1 MGKKPTYDLVLFIIL
16 MLLLFAPMVQ
26 KRTGW
31 VKTESLKGVYP
42 TTPYPLLNFKDFRS
56 GNYQKQM
63 EQQLSERFGFREP
76 VIRLYNQYL
85 WDFYRKTYA
94 HDIVAGKHNWL
105 YYRQNV
111 NDYYGTEMYRWLP
124 DAPTARETFDR
135 EARLMLKLRGVL
147 QDYGIEFLMFMAPE
161 KGFLYPEHLPDR
173 QRDTTSINA
182 REYYSA
188 KFEEN
193 GFPFI
198 EMTSWFQALK
208 EADTLPYSLI
218 SQTGAHWGFSSV
230 LAADSLLR
238 FMEALK
244 GEPLFKLAIG
254 PFHQSADSTQNDDHD
269 LEMNLNLI
277 RKMRHPY
284 DRLYDAEV
292 TVVADSTVR
301 KPKVLFI
308 GNSYLWRMHYYIP
321 FDKLFEQSE
330 FWFYNSTAYYGPNYS
345 EQCPVLKLNLLE
357 KVLDAD
363 YIVWFTTGN
372 QMYKATYGFVETA
385 LMNLCV
391 DDDKA
396 NTIRTQLM
404 DSLNLS
410 WQEANQ
416 ILINNP
422 EHYFSELAGDS
433 IPTARNPRVRETL
446 VINEIKKDSAWMW
459 NLSTCQTVI
468 QNATLERVLLM
479 EAHNVIEGR
488 PLMRDM
494 PAPEA
499 KRDRVEQLVAD
510 MIEEVKTKPEL
521 MQQIVEKAAK
531 NGISVEEQTMF
542 DARWIV
548 NNLIKKNYLSLET
561 P

>member
-1 MGKKPTYDLVLFIIL
+1 MKKTPKYDLVLFIIL

-42 TTPYPLLNFKDFRS
+42 TTPYPLLKFKDFRS
-56 GNYQKQM
+56 GDYQKQM

-94 HDIVAGKHNWL
+94 HEIVAGKHNWL
-105 YYRQNV
+105 YYQQNV

-173 QRDTTSINA
+173 QRDNTSVNA
-182 REYYSA
+182 REYYA
-188 KFEEN
+188 AQFEEN
-193 GFPFI
+193 GFPYI

-238 FMEALK
+238 FMETLK
-244 GEPLFKLAIG
+244 GEPLPQLAIG
-254 PFHQSADSTQNDDHD
+254 PFHESADSTQSDDHD
-269 LEMNLNLI
+269 LEMNLNLM

-292 TVVADSTVR
+292 TVVADTCVR

-308 GNSYLWRMHYYIP
+308 GNSYLWRMRYYIP
-321 FDKLFEQSE
+321 FDELFEQSE
-330 FWFYNSTAYYGPNYS
+330 FWFYNSTAYSGPDYA
-345 EQCPVLKLNLLE
+345 EQTPVADLDLIE

-363 YIVWFTTGN
+363 YVVWFTTGN
-372 QMYKATYGFVETA
+372 QMYKATYGFVERA
-385 LMNLCV
+385 LINFCV
-391 DDDKA
+391 DDDKV
-396 NTIRTQLM
+396 NKTRDNLM
-404 DSLNLS
+404 DSLGLS
-410 WQEANQ
+410 WQEANE

-422 EHYFSELAGDS
+422 ESFFFELDGDS
-433 IPTARNPRVRETL
+433 IPAARNPRVKETL
-446 VINEIKKDSAWMW
+446 VINEIKKDTTWMW

-468 QNATLERVLLM
+468 QNAPLERVLLM
-479 EAHNVIEGR
+479 EAHNVMENK

-494 PAPEA
+494 TDAEA

-510 MIEEVKTKPEL
+510 MVEEIRRKPDL
-521 MQQIVEKAAK
+521 MQQIGEKAVK
-531 NGISVEEQTMF
+531 NNRTLEEQMVF

-548 NNLIKKNYLSLET
+548 NDKIQRGVYSLET

>member
-1 MGKKPTYDLVLFIIL
+1 MGKKTKYDLVLFILL
-16 MLLLFAPMVQ
+16 MVMLFASLVQ

-31 VKTESLKGVYP
+31 VKTEPLKGVYP
-42 TTPYPLLNFKDFRS
+42 TTPYPLLNLDDFCS
-56 GNYQKQM
+56 GDYQKQM

-85 WDFYRKTYA
+85 WDFYHKTYA

-105 YYRQNV
+105 YYEQNV

-124 DAPTARETFDR
+124 DASTARETFDR

-173 QRDTTSINA
+173 QYDTNSINA
-182 REYYSA
+182 REYYAA

-193 GFPFI
+193 GFPYI

-238 FMEALK
+238 FMETLK
-244 GEPLFKLAIG
+244 DEHLPQLTLG
-254 PFHQSADSTQNDDHD
+254 PFHESADSTQSDDHD
-269 LEMNLNLI
+269 LEMNLNLM

-292 TVVADSTVR
+292 TVVTDSTIK

-308 GNSYLWRMHYYIP
+308 GNSYLWRMRYYIP
-321 FDKLFEQSE
+321 FEELFERSE
-330 FWFYNSTAYYGPNYS
+330 FWFYNSTAYSGPGYADQNS
-345 EQCPVLKLNLLE
+345 VADLDLIE

-363 YIVWFTTGN
+363 YVVWFTTGN
-372 QMYKATYGFVETA
+372 QMYKATYGFVERA
-385 LMNLCV
+385 LMNFCV
-391 DDDKA
+391 DDDKV
-396 NTIRTQLM
+396 NKTRESVM

-416 ILINNP
+416 ILINDP
-422 EHYFSELAGDS
+422 EHFFSELDSDS
-433 IPTARNPRVRETL
+433 IPSNRNPRVRETL
-446 VINEIKKDSAWMW
+446 VINEIKKDSVWMW
-459 NLSTCQTVI
+459 NLSTCQTII
-468 QNATLERVLLM
+468 QNASLDRVLLM
-479 EAHNVIEGR
+479 EAHNIIEGK

-494 PAPEA
+494 SDVEA
-499 KRDRVEQLVAD
+499 KRDRVESLVSD
-510 MIEEVKTKPEL
+510 MIEEIRPQHEL
-521 MQQIVEKAAK
+521 MERIRKMAADK
-531 NGISVEEQTMF
+531 GISVEEQTELA
-542 DARWIV
+542 ARWIV
-548 NNLIKKNYLSLET
+548 NDKIKRGIIVL
-561 P
+561 

>member
-1 MGKKPTYDLVLFIIL
+1 MQKKPKYDLVLFIIL

-31 VKTESLKGVYP
+31 VKMEPLKGVYP
-42 TTPYPLLNFKDFRS
+42 TTPYPLLSLKDFRS
-56 GNYQKQM
+56 GDYQKQM

-76 VIRLYNQYL
+76 IIRLYNQYL

-105 YYRQNV
+105 YYEQNV

-124 DAPTARETFDR
+124 DAQTARETFDR
-135 EARLMLKLRGVL
+135 EARLMWKLRGVL
-147 QDYGIEFLMFMAPE
+147 QDYGVEFLMFIAPE

-173 QRDTTSINA
+173 QQDTTSVNA
-182 REYYSA
+182 REYYA
-188 KFEEN
+188 AQFEEN
-193 GFPFI
+193 GFPYI
-198 EMTSWFQALK
+198 EMTAWFQALK
-208 EADTLPYSLI
+208 ETDTLPYSLI

-244 GEPLFKLAIG
+244 GEPLPQLAIG
-254 PFHQSADSTQNDDHD
+254 PFHESADSTQSDDHD

-292 TVVADSTVR
+292 TVVADTGVH

-308 GNSYLWRMHYYIP
+308 GNSYLWRMRYYIP
-321 FDKLFEQSE
+321 FEELFERSE
-330 FWFYNSTAYYGPNYS
+330 FWFYNSTAYSGPGYAD
-345 EQCPVLKLNLLE
+345 QTPVADLDLIE

-363 YIVWFTTGN
+363 YVVWFTTGN
-372 QMYKATYGFVETA
+372 QMYKATYGFVERA
-385 LMNLCV
+385 LMNFCV
-391 DDDKA
+391 DDDKV
-396 NTIRTQLM
+396 NDIRQGIM

-410 WQEANQ
+410 WKEANQ
-416 ILINNP
+416 ILINDP
-422 EHYFSELAGDS
+422 EHYFNELAGDS
-433 IPTARNPRVRETL
+433 MPSARNPRVRETL
-446 VINEIKKDSAWMW
+446 VINEIKKDSVWMW

-468 QNATLERVLLM
+468 QNASLEQILLM
-479 EAHNVIEGR
+479 EAHNIIEGK

-494 PAPEA
+494 NDVEA
-499 KRDRVEQLVAD
+499 KRNQVESLVSD
-510 MIEEVKTKPEL
+510 MVKELKGKPAL
-521 MQQIVEKAAK
+521 MQQIEEKAQK
-531 NGISVEEQTMF
+531 NNRSVEEQTIL

-548 NNLIKKNYLSLET
+548 NDKIKRGIIHLD
-561 P
+561 

>member
-1 MGKKPTYDLVLFIIL
+1 MKKKPRYDLVLFIIL
-16 MLLLFAPMVQ
+16 MVMLFASMVQ
-26 KRTGW
+26 KRTSW
-31 VKTESLKGVYP
+31 VKTEPLKGVYP
-42 TTPYPLLNFKDFRS
+42 TTPYPLLNLEDFRS
-56 GNYQKQM
+56 GDYQKQM

-76 VIRLYNQYL
+76 IIRLYNQYL

-105 YYRQNV
+105 YYEQNV

-124 DAPTARETFDR
+124 DASTAQETFDR

-173 QRDTTSINA
+173 QHDTASINA
-182 REYYSA
+182 REYYAA

-193 GFPFI
+193 GFPYI

-238 FMEALK
+238 FMETLK
-244 GEPLFKLAIG
+244 GEYLPKLTFG
-254 PFHQSADSTQNDDHD
+254 PFHESADSTQSDDHD
-269 LEMNLNLI
+269 LEMNLNLM
-277 RKMRHPY
+277 RKMRHPF

-292 TVVADSTVR
+292 TVVTDSTIK

-308 GNSYLWRMHYYIP
+308 GNSYLWRMRYYIP
-321 FDKLFEQSE
+321 FEELFEWSE
-330 FWFYNSTAYYGPNYS
+330 FWFYNSTAYSGPGYADQNS
-345 EQCPVLKLNLLE
+345 VADLDLIE

-363 YIVWFTTGN
+363 YVVWFTTGN
-372 QMYKATYGFVETA
+372 QMYKATYGFVERA
-385 LMNLCV
+385 LMNFCV
-391 DDDKA
+391 DDDKV
-396 NTIRTQLM
+396 NKTREGLM
-404 DSLNLS
+404 DSLSLS

-416 ILINNP
+416 ILINDP
-422 EHYFSELAGDS
+422 EHYFTELAGDN
-433 IPTARNPRVRETL
+433 IPSARNPRVRETL
-446 VINEIKKDSAWMW
+446 VINEIKKDSLWMW

-468 QNATLERVLLM
+468 QNTSLESVLLM
-479 EAHNVIEGR
+479 EAHNIIEGK

-494 PAPEA
+494 NDVEA
-499 KRDRVEQLVAD
+499 KRDRVEQLVVE
-510 MIEEVKTKPEL
+510 MVEEIRGKPAL
-521 MQQIVEKAAK
+521 MQQIEEKAMK
-531 NGISVEEQTMF
+531 NGRSLKEQTVY

-548 NNLIKKNYLSLET
+548 HDKINQGIINLD
-561 P
+561 

>member
-1 MGKKPTYDLVLFIIL
+1 MKKTPKYDLVLFIIL

-42 TTPYPLLNFKDFRS
+42 TTPYPLLKFKDFRS
-56 GNYQKQM
+56 GDYQKQM

-105 YYRQNV
+105 YYQQNV

-173 QRDTTSINA
+173 QWDTTSVNA
-182 REYYSA
+182 REYYA
-188 KFEEN
+188 AQFEEN
-193 GFPFI
+193 GFPYI

-238 FMEALK
+238 FMETLK
-244 GEPLFKLAIG
+244 GKPLPRLAIG
-254 PFHQSADSTQNDDHD
+254 AFHESADSTQNDDHD
-269 LEMNLNLI
+269 LEMNLNLM

-292 TVVADSTVR
+292 TVVPDTSVR

-308 GNSYLWRMHYYIP
+308 GNSYLWRMRYYIP
-321 FDKLFEQSE
+321 FDELFERSE
-330 FWFYNSTAYYGPNYS
+330 FWFYNSTAYSGPDYT
-345 EQCPVLKLNLLE
+345 EQTPVANLDLIE

-363 YIVWFTTGN
+363 FVVWFTTGN
-372 QMYKATYGFVETA
+372 QMYKATYGFVEKA
-385 LMNLCV
+385 LIDFCI

-396 NTIRTQLM
+396 NATRTRLM
-404 DSLNLS
+404 GSLSLS
-410 WQEANQ
+410 WNEANE
-416 ILINNP
+416 ILINDP
-422 EHYFSELAGDS
+422 ESFFPELDKDS

-459 NLSTCQTVI
+459 NLSTCQTII
-468 QNATLERVLLM
+468 QNASLEQVLLM
-479 EAHNVIEGR
+479 ETHNIIEGK

-494 PAPEA
+494 TNVEA
-499 KRDRVEQLVAD
+499 KRDRVEQLVTEMVKELKSKPALVQQ
-510 MIEEVKTKPEL
+510 IEE
-521 MQQIVEKAAK
+521 KAKK
-531 NGISVEEQTMF
+531 NGKTFEEQTLF
-542 DARWIV
+542 DAHWIV
-548 NNLIKKNYLSLET
+548 NDKIKRGVFSLEK

>member
-1 MGKKPTYDLVLFIIL
+1 MGKKPKYDLVLFIIL
-16 MLLLFAPMVQ
+16 MMLLFASLVQ
-26 KRTGW
+26 KSTGW
-31 VKTESLKGVYP
+31 VKTEPLKGVYP
-42 TTPYPLLNFKDFRS
+42 TTPYPLLNLKDFRS
-56 GNYQKQM
+56 GDYQKQM

-105 YYRQNV
+105 YYEQNV

-124 DAPTARETFDR
+124 DALTARETFDR

-147 QDYGIEFLMFMAPE
+147 QDYGIEFLMFIAPE

-173 QRDTTSINA
+173 QHDTNSINA
-182 REYYSA
+182 REYYAA

-193 GFPFI
+193 GFPYI

-238 FMEALK
+238 LMETLK
-244 GEPLFKLAIG
+244 GEHLPKLALG
-254 PFHQSADSTQNDDHD
+254 PFHESADSTQSDDHD
-269 LEMNLNLI
+269 LEMNLNLM

-284 DRLYDAEV
+284 DRLYDADV
-292 TVVADSTVR
+292 TVVTNSTIR

-308 GNSYLWRMHYYIP
+308 GNSYLWRMRYYIP
-321 FDKLFEQSE
+321 FEELFEWSE
-330 FWFYNSTAYYGPNYS
+330 FWFYNSTAYSGPGYAD
-345 EQCPVLKLNLLE
+345 QTPVADLDIIE

-363 YIVWFTTGN
+363 YVVWFTTGN
-372 QMYKATYGFVETA
+372 QMYKATYGFVERA
-385 LMNLCV
+385 LLNFCIN
-391 DDDKA
+391 DDKV
-396 NTIRTQLM
+396 NKTRESLM
-404 DSLNLS
+404 DSLSLS

-416 ILINNP
+416 ILINDP
-422 EHYFSELAGDS
+422 EHYFTELAVDS
-433 IPTARNPRVRETL
+433 IPSARNPRVRETL
-446 VINEIKKDSAWMW
+446 VINEIKKDSIWMW

-468 QNATLERVLLM
+468 QNASLDRVLLM
-479 EAHNVIEGR
+479 EAHNIIDDK

-494 PAPEA
+494 SDVEA
-499 KRDRVEQLVAD
+499 KRDRVESLVSD
-510 MIEEVKTKPEL
+510 MIEEILPQPEL
-521 MQQIVEKAAK
+521 MERIRNMAADK
-531 NGISVEEQTMF
+531 GISVEEQTELA
-542 DARWIV
+542 ARWIV
-548 NNLIKKNYLSLET
+548 NDKIKRGIIVL
-561 P
+561 

>member
-1 MGKKPTYDLVLFIIL
+1 MKKTPKYDLVLFIIL

-42 TTPYPLLNFKDFRS
+42 TTPYPLLKFKDFRS
-56 GNYQKQM
+56 GDYQKQM

-105 YYRQNV
+105 YYQQNV

-161 KGFLYPEHLPDR
+161 KGFLYPEQLPDR
-173 QRDTTSINA
+173 QWDTTSVNA
-182 REYYSA
+182 REYYA
-188 KFEEN
+188 VQFEEN
-193 GFPFI
+193 GFPYI

-238 FMEALK
+238 FMETLK
-244 GEPLFKLAIG
+244 GDPLPQLAIG
-254 PFHQSADSTQNDDHD
+254 PFHESADSTQSDDHD
-269 LEMNLNLI
+269 LEMNLNLM

-292 TVVADSTVR
+292 TVVADTCVR

-308 GNSYLWRMHYYIP
+308 GNSYLWRMRYYIP
-321 FDKLFEQSE
+321 FDELFERSE
-330 FWFYNSTAYYGPNYS
+330 FWFYNSTAYSGPDYA
-345 EQCPVLKLNLLE
+345 EQTPVADLDLIE

-363 YIVWFTTGN
+363 YVVWFTTGN
-372 QMYKATYGFVETA
+372 QMYKATYGFVERA
-385 LMNLCV
+385 LINFCV
-391 DDDKA
+391 DDDKV
-396 NTIRTQLM
+396 NKTRDNLM
-404 DSLNLS
+404 DSLGLS
-410 WQEANQ
+410 WQEANE
-416 ILINNP
+416 ILINDP
-422 EHYFSELAGDS
+422 ESFFFELDGDS
-433 IPTARNPRVRETL
+433 TPAARNPRVKETL
-446 VINEIKKDSAWMW
+446 VINEIKKDTVWMW
-459 NLSTCQTVI
+459 NLSTYQTVI
-468 QNATLERVLLM
+468 QNAPLERVLLM
-479 EAHNVIEGR
+479 EAHNVMENK

-494 PAPEA
+494 TDVEA

-510 MIEEVKTKPEL
+510 MVEEIRHKPDL
-521 MQQIVEKAAK
+521 MQQIGEKAVK
-531 NGISVEEQTMF
+531 NNRSLEEQMVF

-548 NNLIKKNYLSLET
+548 NDKIQRGVYSLET

>member
-1 MGKKPTYDLVLFIIL
+1 MSKKPKYDLILFIIL
-16 MLLLFAPMVQ
+16 MLVLFAPMVQ
-26 KRTGW
+26 KHTGW
-31 VKTESLKGVYP
+31 VPTHPLNGFYP
-42 TTPYPLLNFKDFRS
+42 STPYPLLNVKGFRS
-56 GNYQKQM
+56 GDYQKQM

-105 YYRQNV
+105 YYEQNV
-111 NDYYGTEMYRWLP
+111 NDYYGTEMYRWFP
-124 DAPTARETFDR
+124 DAQKARETFKR
-135 EARLMLKLRGVL
+135 EARLMWKLRGVL

-173 QRDTTSINA
+173 QHDTTSINA
-182 REYYSA
+182 RAYYA
-188 KFEEN
+188 AQFEEN

-238 FMEALK
+238 LMATLK
-244 GEPLFKLAIG
+244 GEPLPQLAIG
-254 PFHQSADSTQNDDHD
+254 PFHESADSTQNDDHD

-277 RKMRHPY
+277 RPLPHPY
-284 DRLYDAEV
+284 DRLYDADV
-292 TVVADSTVR
+292 TVMADSTIK

-321 FDKLFEQSE
+321 FDEIFAQSE
-330 FWFYNSTAYYGPNYS
+330 FWFYNSTAYFGPNYS
-345 EQCPVLKLNLLE
+345 QQAKVLQLDMIEKL
-357 KVLDAD
+357 LDAD
-363 YIVWFTTGN
+363 YVVWFTTGN
-372 QMYKATYGFVETA
+372 QMYKATYGFVERS
-385 LMNLCV
+385 LLSFCV
-391 DDDKA
+391 ADDKVSKVH
-396 NTIRTQLM
+396 TRLM
-404 DSLNLS
+404 DSLSLT
-410 WQEANQ
+410 WEEADQ
-416 ILINNP
+416 LILENP
-422 EHYFSELAGDS
+422 EHYFDELAGNN
-433 IPTARNPRVRETL
+433 IPTARNPRVRETIA
-446 VINEIKKDSAWMW
+446 INEIKKDSAWMW

-468 QNATLERVLLM
+468 QNAKLDQVLLM
-479 EAHNVIEGR
+479 EAHNIIEGK

-494 PAPEA
+494 ANPEA
-499 KRDRVEQLVAD
+499 KRDRVEQLVAEKV
-510 MIEEVKTKPEL
+510 EEIRTKPEL
-521 MQQIVEKAAK
+521 MKQIEEKAAK
-531 NGISVEEQTMF
+531 NGISVEKQSLY

-548 NNLIKKNYLSLET
+548 NYLIKKNYYNIDN

>member
-1 MGKKPTYDLVLFIIL
+1 MKKTPKYDLVLFIIL

-31 VKTESLKGVYP
+31 VKMEPLKGVYP
-42 TTPYPLLNFKDFRS
+42 TTPYPLLKYRDFRS
-56 GNYQKQM
+56 GDYQKQL

-76 VIRLYNQYL
+76 IIRCYNQYL

-105 YYRQNV
+105 YYRQKV

-124 DAPTARETFDR
+124 DASTARETFDR
-135 EARLMLKLRGVL
+135 KAKLMMKLRGVL
-147 QDYGIEFLMFMAPE
+147 QDYDIEFFMFMAPE

-173 QRDTTSINA
+173 QHDTTSVNA
-182 REYYSA
+182 REYYA
-188 KFEEN
+188 TQFERN

-238 FMEALK
+238 FMETLK
-244 GEPLFKLAIG
+244 GETLPQLEIG
-254 PFHQSADSTQNDDHD
+254 PFHESADSTQSDDHD
-269 LEMNLNLI
+269 LEMNLNLM

-292 TVVADSTVR
+292 TVVADTCVR

-308 GNSYLWRMHYYIP
+308 GNSYLWRMRYYIP
-321 FDKLFEQSE
+321 FDELFERSE
-330 FWFYNSTAYYGPNYS
+330 FWFYNSTAYSGPDYA
-345 EQCPVLKLNLLE
+345 EQTPVADLDLIE

-363 YIVWFTTGN
+363 YVVWFTTGN
-372 QMYKATYGFVETA
+372 QMYKATYGFVERA
-385 LMNLCV
+385 LINFCV
-391 DDDKA
+391 DDDKV
-396 NTIRTQLM
+396 NKTRENLM
-404 DSLNLS
+404 DSLGLS
-410 WQEANQ
+410 WQEANE

-422 EHYFSELAGDS
+422 ESFFFELDGDS
-433 IPTARNPRVRETL
+433 TPAARNPRVKETL
-446 VINEIKKDSAWMW
+446 VINEIKKDTTWMW

-468 QNATLERVLLM
+468 QNAPLERVLLM
-479 EAHNVIEGR
+479 EAHNVMENK

-494 PAPEA
+494 TNVEA

-510 MIEEVKTKPEL
+510 MVEEIRHKPDL
-521 MQQIVEKAAK
+521 MQQIGEKAVK
-531 NGISVEEQTMF
+531 NNRSLEEQMVF

-548 NNLIKKNYLSLET
+548 NDKIQRGVYSLET

>member
-1 MGKKPTYDLVLFIIL
+1 MKKTPKYDLVLFIIL

-42 TTPYPLLNFKDFRS
+42 TTPYPLLKFKDFRS
-56 GNYQKQM
+56 GDYQKQM

-85 WDFYRKTYA
+85 WDFSRKTYA
-94 HDIVAGKHNWL
+94 HELVAGKHNWL
-105 YYRQNV
+105 YYQQNV

-173 QRDTTSINA
+173 QRDNTSVNA
-182 REYYSA
+182 REYYA
-188 KFEEN
+188 AQFEEN
-193 GFPFI
+193 GFPYI

-238 FMEALK
+238 FMETLK
-244 GEPLFKLAIG
+244 GEPLPQLAIG
-254 PFHQSADSTQNDDHD
+254 PFHESADSTQSDDHD
-269 LEMNLNLI
+269 LEMNLNLM

-292 TVVADSTVR
+292 TVVADTCVR

-308 GNSYLWRMHYYIP
+308 GNSYLWRMRYYIP
-321 FDKLFEQSE
+321 FDQLFEQSE
-330 FWFYNSTAYYGPNYS
+330 FWFYNSTAYSGPDYA
-345 EQCPVLKLNLLE
+345 EQTPVADLDLIE

-363 YIVWFTTGN
+363 YVVWFTTGN
-372 QMYKATYGFVETA
+372 QMYKATYGFVERA
-385 LMNLCV
+385 LINFCV
-391 DDDKA
+391 DDDKV
-396 NTIRTQLM
+396 NKTRDNLM
-404 DSLNLS
+404 DSLGLS
-410 WQEANQ
+410 WQEANE

-422 EHYFSELAGDS
+422 ESFFFELDGDS
-433 IPTARNPRVRETL
+433 IPAALNPRVKETL
-446 VINEIKKDSAWMW
+446 VINEIKKDTTWMW

-468 QNATLERVLLM
+468 QNAPLERVLLM
-479 EAHNVIEGR
+479 EAHNVMENK

-494 PAPEA
+494 TDAEA

-510 MIEEVKTKPEL
+510 MVEEIRRKPDL
-521 MQQIVEKAAK
+521 MQQIGEKTVK
-531 NGISVEEQTMF
+531 NNRTLEEQMVF

-548 NNLIKKNYLSLET
+548 NDKIQRGVYSLET

>member
-1 MGKKPTYDLVLFIIL
+1 MRKKPTYDLVLFIIL
-16 MLLLFAPMVQ
+16 MLLLFASMVQ

-31 VKTESLKGVYP
+31 VKTEPLKGVYP
-42 TTPYPLLNFKDFRS
+42 TTPYPLLNLQDFRS
-56 GNYQKQM
+56 GDYQKQM

-105 YYRQNV
+105 YYKQNV

-124 DAPTARETFDR
+124 DAPTARETFNR

-182 REYYSA
+182 REYYAA

-198 EMTSWFQALK
+198 EMTAWFQALK

-238 FMEALK
+238 FMETLK
-244 GEPLFKLAIG
+244 GEPLPRLAIG
-254 PFHQSADSTQNDDHD
+254 PFHESADSTQSDDHD
-269 LEMNLNLI
+269 LEMNLNLM

-292 TVVADSTVR
+292 AVVTDSTIR
-301 KPKVLFI
+301 KPNVLFI
-308 GNSYLWRMHYYIP
+308 GNSYLWRMRYYIP
-321 FDKLFEQSE
+321 FEELFERSE
-330 FWFYNSTAYYGPNYS
+330 FWFYNSTAYSGPNYAD
-345 EQCPVLKLNLLE
+345 QTPVADLDIIE

-363 YIVWFTTGN
+363 YVVWFTTGN
-372 QMYKATYGFVETA
+372 QMYKATYGFTERA
-385 LMNLCV
+385 LINFCV

-396 NTIRTQLM
+396 NTIRKHLM

-410 WQEANQ
+410 WKEANE
-416 ILINNP
+416 ILINDP
-422 EHYFSELAGDS
+422 ESFFSELSGDS
-433 IPTARNPRVRETL
+433 IPIARNPRVRETL

-459 NLSTCQTVI
+459 NLSTCQTII
-468 QNATLERVLLM
+468 QNAPLEQVLLM
-479 EAHNVIEGR
+479 EAHNVIEDK

-494 PAPEA
+494 TNPEA
-499 KRDRVEQLVAD
+499 MRDLVEQLVVE
-510 MIEEVKTKPEL
+510 MVKEVQGKPDL
-521 MQQIVEKAAK
+521 MQQIEEKAAK
-531 NGISVEEQTMF
+531 NGRSVEEQTLF

-548 NNLIKKNYLSLET
+548 NDKIKRGKINLET

>member
-1 MGKKPTYDLVLFIIL
+1 MKKTPKYDLVLFIIL

-31 VKTESLKGVYP
+31 VKMEPLKGVYP
-42 TTPYPLLNFKDFRS
+42 TTPYPLLKYRDFRS
-56 GNYQKQM
+56 GDYQKQL

-76 VIRLYNQYL
+76 IIRCYNQYL

-124 DAPTARETFDR
+124 DASTARETFDR
-135 EARLMLKLRGVL
+135 KAKLMMKLRGVL
-147 QDYGIEFLMFMAPE
+147 QDYDIEFFMFMAPE

-173 QRDTTSINA
+173 QHDTTSVNA
-182 REYYSA
+182 REYYA
-188 KFEEN
+188 TQFERN

-238 FMEALK
+238 FMETLK
-244 GEPLFKLAIG
+244 GETLPQLEIG
-254 PFHQSADSTQNDDHD
+254 PFHESADSTQSDDHD
-269 LEMNLNLI
+269 LEMNLNLM

-292 TVVADSTVR
+292 TVVADTCVR

-308 GNSYLWRMHYYIP
+308 GNSYLWRMRYYIP
-321 FDKLFEQSE
+321 FDELFERSE
-330 FWFYNSTAYYGPNYS
+330 FWFYNSTAYSGPDYA
-345 EQCPVLKLNLLE
+345 EQTPVADLDLIE

-363 YIVWFTTGN
+363 YVVWFTTGN
-372 QMYKATYGFVETA
+372 QMYKATYGFVERA
-385 LMNLCV
+385 LINFCV
-391 DDDKA
+391 DDDKV
-396 NTIRTQLM
+396 NKTRDNLM
-404 DSLNLS
+404 DSLGLS
-410 WQEANQ
+410 WQEANE
-416 ILINNP
+416 ILINDP
-422 EHYFSELAGDS
+422 ESFFLELDGDS
-433 IPTARNPRVRETL
+433 IPAERNPRVRETL

-468 QNATLERVLLM
+468 QNAPLERVLLM
-479 EAHNVIEGR
+479 EAHNVMEGK
-488 PLMRDM
+488 PLMHDM
-494 PAPEA
+494 TNVEA
-499 KRDRVEQLVAD
+499 KRVRVEQLVAD
-510 MIEEVKTKPEL
+510 MVEEIRRKPEL
-521 MQQIVEKAAK
+521 MQQIEEKAVK
-531 NGISVEEQTMF
+531 NGRSVKEQTVY

-548 NNLIKKNYLSLET
+548 NDKIRRGVYSLET

>member
-1 MGKKPTYDLVLFIIL
+1 MKKKPTYDLVMFIIL
-16 MLLLFAPMVQ
+16 MLMLFAPMVQ

-31 VKTESLKGVYP
+31 VKTEPLKGVYP
-42 TTPYPLLNFKDFRS
+42 TTPYPLLDLEDFRS
-56 GNYQKQM
+56 GDYQKQM

-76 VIRLYNQYL
+76 IIRLYNQYL

-94 HDIVAGKHNWL
+94 HDIVPGKHNWL

-111 NDYYGTEMYRWLP
+111 NDYYGIEMYRWLP

-135 EARLMLKLRGVL
+135 KARLMLKLRGVL

-173 QRDTTSINA
+173 QRDTTSVNA
-182 REYYSA
+182 REYYAA

-198 EMTSWFQALK
+198 ELTAWFQALK

-238 FMEALK
+238 FMETLK
-244 GEPLFKLAIG
+244 NEPLPKLAIG
-254 PFHQSADSTQNDDHD
+254 PFHESADSTQNDDHD
-269 LEMNLNLI
+269 LEMNLNLM

-321 FDKLFEQSE
+321 FDELFEQSE

-357 KVLDAD
+357 KMLNAD

-372 QMYKATYGFVETA
+372 LMYKATYGFVETA

-446 VINEIKKDSAWMW
+446 VINEIKKDSTWMW

-468 QNATLERVLLM
+468 QNASLEQVLLM
-479 EAHNVIEGR
+479 EAHNVIEGQ

-494 PAPEA
+494 PNPET
-499 KRDRVEQLVAD
+499 KRDRVEQLVVD

-521 MQQIVEKAAK
+521 MQQIEEKAAK
-531 NGISVEEQTMF
+531 NGISVEEQTVF

-548 NNLIKKNYLSLET
+548 HDLIKKGYLSLET
-561 P
+561 L

>member
-1 MGKKPTYDLVLFIIL
+1 MQKKPRYDLILFIIL
-16 MLLLFAPMVQ
+16 MLLLFASLVQ

-31 VKTESLKGVYP
+31 VKMEPLKGVYP
-42 TTPYPLLNFKDFRS
+42 TTPYPLLSLEDFRS
-56 GNYQKQM
+56 GDYQKQM

-105 YYRQNV
+105 YYEQNV

-124 DAPTARETFDR
+124 DASTARETFDR
-135 EARLMLKLRGVL
+135 EARLMWKLRGVL
-147 QDYGIEFLMFMAPE
+147 QDYGVEFLMFIAPE

-173 QRDTTSINA
+173 QRNTTSVNA
-182 REYYSA
+182 REYYAA

-193 GFPFI
+193 GFPYI
-198 EMTSWFQALK
+198 EMTAWFQALK

-238 FMEALK
+238 FMEEIK
-244 GEPLFKLAIG
+244 GEPLPQLTIG
-254 PFHQSADSTQNDDHD
+254 PFHESADSTQNDDHD

-292 TVVADSTVR
+292 TVVADTGVR

-308 GNSYLWRMHYYIP
+308 GNSYLWRMRYYIP
-321 FDKLFEQSE
+321 FEELFEQSE
-330 FWFYNSTAYYGPNYS
+330 FWFYNSTAYSGPGYAS
-345 EQCPVLKLNLLE
+345 QAPVADLDLIE

-363 YIVWFTTGN
+363 YVVWFTTGN
-372 QMYKATYGFVETA
+372 QMYKATYGFVERA
-385 LMNLCV
+385 LMNFCV
-391 DDDKA
+391 EDDKV
-396 NTIRTQLM
+396 NDTRQGIM

-416 ILINNP
+416 ILINDP
-422 EHYFSELAGDS
+422 EHYFNELAGDS
-433 IPTARNPRVRETL
+433 MPSARNPRVRETL
-446 VINEIKKDSAWMW
+446 VINEIKKDSVWMW

-468 QNATLERVLLM
+468 QNTPLEQVLLM
-479 EAHNVIEGR
+479 EAHNIIEGK

-494 PAPEA
+494 NDVEA
-499 KRDRVEQLVAD
+499 KRNQVESLVND
-510 MIEEVKTKPEL
+510 MVKELKGKPTL
-521 MQQIVEKAAK
+521 MQQIEEKAKK
-531 NGISVEEQTMF
+531 NGRSVEEQTVF
-542 DARWIV
+542 DARWVV
-548 NNLIKKNYLSLET
+548 NDKIKRGVISLET

>member
-1 MGKKPTYDLVLFIIL
+1 MGKKPKYDLILFTIL

-31 VKTESLKGVYP
+31 VKMEPLKGFYP
-42 TTPYPLLNFKDFRS
+42 STPYPLLSLKDFRT
-56 GNYQKQM
+56 GDYQKQM

-105 YYRQNV
+105 YYEQNV

-124 DAPTARETFDR
+124 DAQTARVTFNR
-135 EARLMLKLRGVL
+135 EARLMWKLRGVL
-147 QDYGIEFLMFMAPE
+147 QDYGVEFLMFMAPE
-161 KGFLYPEHLPDR
+161 KGFLYPEHLPER
-173 QRDTTSINA
+173 KHDTTTINA
-182 REYYSA
+182 REYYVA
-188 KFEEN
+188 QFEEN
-193 GFPFI
+193 SFPYI

-238 FMEALK
+238 YMEALK
-244 GEPLFKLAIG
+244 GEPLPQLAIG
-254 PFHQSADSTQNDDHD
+254 PFHESADSTQSDDHD
-269 LEMNLNLI
+269 LEMNLNLL
-277 RKMRHPY
+277 RNLRHPY

-292 TVVADSTVR
+292 TVVTDSAVK

-321 FDKLFEQSE
+321 FDELFEQSE
-330 FWFYNSTAYYGPNYS
+330 FWFYNSTAYSGPGYKD
-345 EQCPVLKLNLLE
+345 QTPVADLNLIE
-357 KVLDAD
+357 KVLNAD
-363 YIVWFTTGN
+363 YVVWFTTGN
-372 QMYKATYGFVETA
+372 QMYKATYGFVERA
-385 LMNLCV
+385 LMNFCV
-391 DDDKA
+391 EDDKV
-396 NTIRTQLM
+396 NKTRESLM
-404 DSLNLS
+404 DSLSLS
-410 WQEANQ
+410 WKEANQ
-416 ILINNP
+416 ILINDP

-433 IPTARNPRVRETL
+433 IPTARNSKVRETL
-446 VINEIKKDSAWMW
+446 VINEIKEDSAWMW

-468 QNATLERVLLM
+468 QNATLKQVLLM
-479 EAHNVIEGR
+479 EAHNIIEGN

-494 PAPEA
+494 TNIEA

-510 MIEEVKTKPEL
+510 MVEEVRGKPVL
-521 MQQIVEKAAK
+521 MQQIEEKAAK
-531 NGISVEEQTMF
+531 NGISVEKQTLY
-542 DARWIV
+542 DARWLV
-548 NNLIKKNYLSLET
+548 NDKIKRGVISLET

>member
-1 MGKKPTYDLVLFIIL
+1 MRKKPTYDLVMFIIL
-16 MLLLFAPMVQ
+16 MLMLFAPMVQ

-31 VKTESLKGVYP
+31 VKTEPLKGVYP
-42 TTPYPLLNFKDFRS
+42 TTPYPLLDLEDFRS
-56 GNYQKQM
+56 GDYQKQM

-76 VIRLYNQYL
+76 IIRLYNQYL

-94 HDIVAGKHNWL
+94 HDIVPGKHNWL

-135 EARLMLKLRGVL
+135 KARLMLKLRGVL

-173 QRDTTSINA
+173 QRDTSSVNA
-182 REYYSA
+182 REYYAA

-198 EMTSWFQALK
+198 EMTSWFQSLK

-238 FMEALK
+238 FMETLK
-244 GEPLFKLAIG
+244 SEPLPKLAIG
-254 PFHQSADSTQNDDHD
+254 SFHESADSTQNDDHD
-269 LEMNLNLI
+269 LEMNLNLM

-321 FDKLFEQSE
+321 FNELFEQSE

-396 NTIRTQLM
+396 NTVRTQLM

-422 EHYFSELAGDS
+422 EYYFPELAGDS
-433 IPTARNPRVRETL
+433 IPTARNPKVRETL
-446 VINEIKKDSAWMW
+446 VIKEIKKDSAWMW

-468 QNATLERVLLM
+468 QNASLEWVLLM
-479 EAHNVIEGR
+479 EAHNVIEGQ

-494 PAPEA
+494 PNPEA
-499 KRDRVEQLVAD
+499 KRDRVEQLVLN

-521 MQQIVEKAAK
+521 MQQIEEKAAK
-531 NGISVEEQTMF
+531 NGISVEEQTVF
-542 DARWIV
+542 DAHWIV
-548 NNLIKKNYLSLET
+548 HDLIKKGYLSLET

>member
-1 MGKKPTYDLVLFIIL
+1 MKRKTKYDLVLFIIL

-31 VKTESLKGVYP
+31 VKTEPLKGVYP
-42 TTPYPLLNFKDFRS
+42 TTPYPLLNLKDFRS
-56 GNYQKQM
+56 GDYQKQM

-76 VIRLYNQYL
+76 IIRLYNQHL

-105 YYRQNV
+105 YYEQNV

-124 DAPTARETFDR
+124 DASIARETFDR

-173 QRDTTSINA
+173 QHDTASINA
-182 REYYSA
+182 REYYAA

-193 GFPFI
+193 GFPYI
-198 EMTSWFQALK
+198 EMTAWFQALK

-238 FMEALK
+238 FMETLK
-244 GEPLFKLAIG
+244 GEHLPQLALG
-254 PFHQSADSTQNDDHD
+254 PFHESADSTQSDDHD
-269 LEMNLNLI
+269 LEMNLNLM

-292 TVVADSTVR
+292 TMMTDSTIR

-308 GNSYLWRMHYYIP
+308 GNSYLWRMRYYIP
-321 FDKLFEQSE
+321 FEELFERSE
-330 FWFYNSTAYYGPNYS
+330 FWFYNSTAYSGPGYADQTS
-345 EQCPVLKLNLLE
+345 VTDLDIIE
-357 KVLDAD
+357 KILDAD
-363 YIVWFTTGN
+363 YVVWFTTGN
-372 QMYKATYGFVETA
+372 QMYKATYGFVERA
-385 LMNLCV
+385 LMNFCV
-391 DDDKA
+391 NDDKV
-396 NTIRTQLM
+396 NKTRESIM
-404 DSLNLS
+404 DSLSLS

-416 ILINNP
+416 ILINDP
-422 EHYFSELAGDS
+422 EHYFTELAGDS
-433 IPTARNPRVRETL
+433 IPSARNPRVRETL
-446 VINEIKKDSAWMW
+446 VINEIKKDSVWMW

-468 QNATLERVLLM
+468 QNTSLERVLLM
-479 EAHNVIEGR
+479 EAHNIIEGKL
-488 PLMRDM
+488 LMRDM
-494 PAPEA
+494 SDVEA
-499 KRDRVEQLVAD
+499 KRDRVERLVVE
-510 MIEEVKTKPEL
+510 MVEEIRGKPAL
-521 MQQIVEKAAK
+521 MQQIEEKAMK
-531 NGISVEEQTMF
+531 NNRSLEEQTVY

-548 NNLIKKNYLSLET
+548 HDKINQGIISLD
-561 P
+561 

>member
-1 MGKKPTYDLVLFIIL
+1 MQKKPKYDLVLFIIL

-31 VKTESLKGVYP
+31 VKMEPLKGVYP
-42 TTPYPLLNFKDFRS
+42 TTPYPLLSLKDFRS
-56 GNYQKQM
+56 GDYQKQM

-105 YYRQNV
+105 YYEQNV

-124 DAPTARETFDR
+124 DAQTARETFDR
-135 EARLMLKLRGVL
+135 EARLMWKLRGVL
-147 QDYGIEFLMFMAPE
+147 QDYGVEFLMFMAPE

-173 QRDTTSINA
+173 QQDPTSVNA
-182 REYYSA
+182 REYYAA

-193 GFPFI
+193 GFPYI
-198 EMTSWFQALK
+198 EMTAWFQALK
-208 EADTLPYSLI
+208 ETDTLPYSLI

-244 GEPLFKLAIG
+244 GEPLPQLAIG
-254 PFHQSADSTQNDDHD
+254 PFHESADSTQSDDHD

-292 TVVADSTVR
+292 TVVADTGVR

-308 GNSYLWRMHYYIP
+308 GNSYLWRMRYYIP
-321 FDKLFEQSE
+321 FEELFERSE
-330 FWFYNSTAYYGPNYS
+330 FWFYNSTAYSGPGYAD
-345 EQCPVLKLNLLE
+345 QTPVADLDLIE

-363 YIVWFTTGN
+363 YVVWFTTGN
-372 QMYKATYGFVETA
+372 QMYKATYGFVERA
-385 LMNLCV
+385 LMDFCV
-391 DDDKA
+391 DDDKV
-396 NTIRTQLM
+396 NKIHESLM
-404 DSLNLS
+404 DSLSLS
-410 WQEANQ
+410 WQEAHE
-416 ILINNP
+416 ILVNNP
-422 EHYFSELAGDS
+422 EHYFYELASDS

-446 VINEIKKDSAWMW
+446 VINEIKKDSIWMW

-468 QNATLERVLLM
+468 QNAALEQVLLM
-479 EAHNVIEGR
+479 EARNIIEGK

-494 PAPEA
+494 NEIEA
-499 KRDRVEQLVAD
+499 KRDHVESLVRD
-510 MIEEVKTKPEL
+510 MIEEIRPQAEL
-521 MQQIVEKAAK
+521 MERIRKMAADK
-531 NGISVEEQTMF
+531 GISVEEQTELA
-542 DARWIV
+542 ARWIV
-548 NNLIKKNYLSLET
+548 NDKIKRGIIEL
-561 P
+561 

>member
-1 MGKKPTYDLVLFIIL
+1 MQKKPKYDLVLFIIL
-16 MLLLFAPMVQ
+16 MLLLFASLVQ

-31 VKTESLKGVYP
+31 VKMEPLKGVYP
-42 TTPYPLLNFKDFRS
+42 TTPYPLLNLKDFQS
-56 GNYQKQM
+56 GDYQKQM

-105 YYRQNV
+105 YYEQNV

-124 DAPTARETFDR
+124 DAQTARETFDR
-135 EARLMLKLRGVL
+135 EARLMWKLRGVL
-147 QDYGIEFLMFMAPE
+147 QDYDVEFFIFMAPE

-173 QRDTTSINA
+173 QQDTTSVNA
-182 REYYSA
+182 REYYAA

-193 GFPFI
+193 GFPYI
-198 EMTSWFQALK
+198 EMTAWFQALK

-238 FMEALK
+238 FMETLK
-244 GEPLFKLAIG
+244 GESLPQLAIG
-254 PFHQSADSTQNDDHD
+254 PFHESADSTQSDDHD

-292 TVVADSTVR
+292 TVVADTGVCKS
-301 KPKVLFI
+301 KVLFI
-308 GNSYLWRMHYYIP
+308 GNSYLWRMRYYIP
-321 FDKLFEQSE
+321 FEELFERSE
-330 FWFYNSTAYYGPNYS
+330 FWFYNSTAYSGPSYADKT
-345 EQCPVLKLNLLE
+345 PVADLDLIE

-363 YIVWFTTGN
+363 YVVWFTTGN
-372 QMYKATYGFVETA
+372 QMYKATYGFVERA
-385 LMNLCV
+385 LMNFCV
-391 DDDKA
+391 DDDKV
-396 NTIRTQLM
+396 NDTRQGIM

-410 WQEANQ
+410 WKEANQ
-416 ILINNP
+416 ILINDP
-422 EHYFSELAGDS
+422 EHYFNELAGDS
-433 IPTARNPRVRETL
+433 MPSARNPRVRETL
-446 VINEIKKDSAWMW
+446 VINEIKKDSVWMW

-468 QNATLERVLLM
+468 QNASLEQLLLM
-479 EAHNVIEGR
+479 EAHNIIEGK

-494 PAPEA
+494 SNVET
-499 KRDRVEQLVAD
+499 KRDYVEQLVVE
-510 MIEEVKTKPEL
+510 MVKELKGKPAL
-521 MQQIVEKAAK
+521 MQQIEEKAQK
-531 NGISVEEQTMF
+531 NNRSVEEQTIL

-548 NNLIKKNYLSLET
+548 NDKIKRGVISLET